1 MAICCCA
8 ASTGYFLTRLS
19 DPQEISIAVAAI
31 SRHDKGN
38 NAMSERTIVIS
49 QPMYFPWVG
58 MFEQLKLADD
68 YVDYTDVAFSKGSF
82 TNRVQVKTHTGIVWL
97 TLPLK
102 DLRLGQPVSEVMLDE
117 RQNWRRRHRSTLA
130 QAYAKAPFVS
140 ETLALVD
147 EVFESTSGRLAD
159 VAFHSMVA
167 VHRYFGFERPFR
179 YHRSSELGIGG
190 SGSERV
196 LKIVQ
201 SLGGNVYITGHGA
214 RNYLDHEAFETNGV
228 AVEYMNYLKIEY
240 PQMHPPF
247 TPYVTV
253 LDLVANM
260 GREAR
265 TKIVSGTNS
274 WRNLPE
280 PKASPV

>member
-1 MAICCCA
+1 
-8 ASTGYFLTRLS
+8 
-19 DPQEISIAVAAI
+19 
-31 SRHDKGN
+31 
-38 NAMSERTIVIS
+38 MSERTVVIS

-58 MFEQLKLADD
+58 MFEQLRLADD

-102 DLRLGQPVSEVMLDE
+102 AARLGQPISEVMVDE
-117 RQNWRRRHRSTLA
+117 RQNWRRSHRSTLA
-130 QAYAKAPFVS
+130 QAYAKASFVNDM
-140 ETLALVD
+140 LALVD
-147 EVFESTSGRLAD
+147 EVFESPGARLAD
-159 VAFHSMVA
+159 VAFHSMMA
-167 VHRYFGFERPFR
+167 AHRYFGFERPFR
-179 YHRSSELGIGG
+179 HHRSPELGIGG
-190 SGSERV
+190 TGSERV

-214 RNYLDHEAFETNGV
+214 RNYLDHEAFEASAVT
-228 AVEYMNYLKIEY
+228 VEYMNYLKLEY

-260 GREAR
+260 GKEAR
-265 TKIVSGTNS
+265 TKIISGTNS
-274 WRNLPE
+274 WRELPQPE
-280 PKASPV
+280 VSPA